1 MMTTIQVGFKAFDPH
16 ELLCHFVAV
25 NAGLYKHENIDVE
38 LIDITFVADTEL
50 PSHVC
55 QVSCG
60 AALGSALRGIPQR
73 ILFVATDKPMFWIY
87 SSNKI
92 RSIRELAKSKIAT
105 FPAAAP
111 PHHLANTILRKY
123 GINVEQDVVLLPAR
137 DDVARFGLLASGH
150 VDAAVIS
157 SAIAPA
163 KFAQT
168 GKNMLCFF
176 GDEIRI
182 PTTGLAVDQAYLE
195 KETVLIKTLVNILK
209 RSLSIIHEDQDTVAR
224 ALKEYFG
231 VDEGIK
237 KETAEILQNYYTVD
251 GWTTQEIAQNAIHT
265 LCKSLSISTIPDWR
279 QIYKQLDRP

>member
-1 MMTTIQVGFKAFDPH
+1 MATIQVGFKAFDPH

-25 NAGLYKHENIDVE
+25 NAGLYKRENIDVE

-50 PSHVC
+50 PSHVS

-87 SSNKI
+87 SNNKI
-92 RSIRELAKSKIAT
+92 KSIGELAKSKIAT
-105 FPAAAP
+105 FPALAP
-111 PHHLANTILRKY
+111 PYHLANIILRKS

-163 KFAQT
+163 KIVQS

-182 PTTGLAVDQAYLE
+182 PTTGLAVDQSYLE
-195 KETVLIKTLVNILK
+195 KETELIRTLVNILK
-209 RSLSIIHEDQDTVAR
+209 QSLSIIHADPDAVAR
-224 ALKEYFG
+224 VLKEYFD
-231 VDEGIK
+231 VDDRIK
-237 KETAEILQNYYTVD
+237 METAELLQNYYTHD
-251 GWTTQEIAQNAIHT
+251 GRTTPEIAQNAINT
-265 LCKSLSISTIPDWR
+265 LCKSLSISTVPDWQ
-279 QIYKQLDRP
+279 QIYNLLV